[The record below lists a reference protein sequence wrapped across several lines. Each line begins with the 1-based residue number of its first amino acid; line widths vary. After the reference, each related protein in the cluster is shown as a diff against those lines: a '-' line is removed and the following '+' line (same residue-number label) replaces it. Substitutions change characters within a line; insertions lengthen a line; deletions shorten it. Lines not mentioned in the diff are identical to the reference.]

1 MTLPHQAAAN
11 EITVVTENLPPFQ
24 YYNQDKKLTGFS
36 VEIVN
41 ALLNKANA
49 EVTIQVLPWAQA
61 YEMALKQK
69 NVMIFSIN
77 RSSERQQKFKWV
89 GDFLKQNYYFL
100 SLNSRK
106 DIKINHIKD
115 VKGYITGVVRDSF
128 EHQVLKKYGFSS
140 PQNLHVSTAQI
151 PLLNRL
157 FERKIDL
164 IFGSKINLLGT
175 MDYIKRNR
183 DDIKLIYQINETPG
197 NVSIAFSKKT
207 DDKTVNH
214 FRHAFAA
221 IKSDGTLDKII
232 KKWLGTH

>member
-1 MTLPHQAAAN
+1 
-11 EITVVTENLPPFQ
+11 
-24 YYNQDKKLTGFS
+24 
-36 VEIVN
+36 
-41 ALLNKANA
+41 
-49 EVTIQVLPWAQA
+49 
-61 YEMALKQK
+61 
-69 NVMIFSIN
+69 MIFSIN

-140 PQNLHVSTAQI
+140 PQNLHVNATQI
-151 PLLNRL
+151 PLLNSL

-183 DDIKLIYQINETPG
+183 NDIKLIYQINETPS

-214 FRHAFAA
+214 FRQAFAA
-221 IKSDGTLDKII
+221 IKSEGTLDKIM
-232 KKWLGTH
+232 KKWLGTN